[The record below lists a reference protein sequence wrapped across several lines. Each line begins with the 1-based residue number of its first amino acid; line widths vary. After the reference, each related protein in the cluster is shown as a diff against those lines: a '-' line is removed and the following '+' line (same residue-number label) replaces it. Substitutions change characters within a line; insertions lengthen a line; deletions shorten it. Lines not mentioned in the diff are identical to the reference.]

1 MNCPFCSST
10 LNKVVD
16 KRAVNSS
23 GEIRRR
29 RECLKCHQRF
39 TTYERLA
46 KVELTVIKKDG
57 RREGFDRDKLR
68 SGIARALEKRPAF
81 EQVEIITGRIE
92 NRLRS
97 SRGKEIA
104 SKVIG
109 RMVLGELKKAD
120 KVAYLRF
127 TSVYRKFDNPSDFAK
142 IITSLES
149 K

>member
-1 MNCPFCSST
+1 MSCPFCNSS

-46 KVELTVIKKDG
+46 KIEVLVVKKDG
-57 RREGFDRDKLR
+57 RKEIFDHNKLR

-81 EQVEIITGRIE
+81 EQVEIITNRIE
-92 NRLRS
+92 NRLRL
-97 SRGKEIA
+97 SRAKEIA

-109 RMVLGELKKAD
+109 RAVLLELKKVD
-120 KVAYLRF
+120 KIAYLRF
-127 TSVYRKFDNPSDFAK
+127 TSVYKKFDNPSDFAK

>member
-10 LNKVVD
+10 LNNVVD

-92 NRLRS
+92 NRLTS
-97 SRGKEIA
+97 SRAKEIA